1 MSIGLRRAARL
12 VAAAFFFLESGIVPA
27 ASVAEL
33 TALASRST
41 FEVVLPKNEPAH
53 VSYEKPLPLELLP
66 FAERNDR
73 FWSIGTAFAIT
84 PDLFVSNAHVL
95 TASLGSPLAQPHLR
109 DADGKTYP
117 VERVVKFSLHEDFI
131 VFRAKGAPAA
141 TPLPAERQVAV
152 GARVFAVGNALGEGV
167 VVRDGLLTSMTPEEQ
182 DGRWRW
188 LRFSAAASPGNS
200 GGPLLDEEGRVVGV
214 VTARSAGE
222 NLNYALPI
230 SLVLDGSE
238 RAATI
243 DVRSSFGLPVLRQQM
258 VAEFKDEF
266 RLPAPWADFSR
277 QLQDAGD
284 RQYKAN
290 EQKLLELHAGDLPP
304 AARSGRLL
312 AELDRE
318 SYLAFIAQQTDDSW
332 GLTGPTGVED
342 TDLDGATLRT
352 GRFGGTITYQFFQD
366 DDVSDPEVHRDGKAF
381 MDRLLKG
388 IGLPRVIGTQAVRVT
403 SLGKPAGESLHADRF
418 GRIWQQREWA
428 LGFADLNVVT
438 LTLPTPDG
446 YVGLLQLTSAAG
458 QVATVAGL
466 RLMADYVHAIYDGSV
481 RHWEHFLARKEL
493 VPSFLRDLQFG
504 KQEAT
509 VLSLPRLDVNVDGS
523 LLALTPESTLS
534 VFTGYDARDGRLI
547 ARPAG
552 FFVQL
557 APDDEDSWFGV
568 LAQVRPGSDAGQDVQ
583 RRWRQMGART
593 GEFDGRPKSE
603 QDRSRFW
610 AAGVLGDPE
619 GDIQYELIVSLKERS
634 LTPRQV
640 AERFELLKSGLHL
653 HTEDR

>member
-1 MSIGLRRAARL
+1 MSVGLRRVARL
-12 VAAAFFFLESGIVPA
+12 LAAAFIFLQTGIVPA

-33 TALASRST
+33 TAIASRST

-73 FWSIGTAFAIT
+73 FWSIGTAFAIA

-95 TASLGSPLAQPHLR
+95 TASLGSPLGQPHLR

-117 VERVVKFSLHEDFI
+117 VDRVVRFSLHEDYI

-141 TPLPAERQVAV
+141 TALPAERQVAV

-182 DGRWRW
+182 DGRWKW

-200 GGPLLDEEGRVVGV
+200 GGPLLDEEGHVVGV

-266 RLPAPWADFSR
+266 RLPASWADFSR

-284 RQYKAN
+284 RQYRAN
-290 EQKLLELHAGDLPP
+290 EKKLLELHAGDLPP

-312 AELDRE
+312 AELDRGK
-318 SYLAFIAQQTDDSW
+318 YLAFIAQQADDSW
-332 GLTGPTGVED
+332 GLTEPTGVED
-342 TDLDGATLRT
+342 TVLDGATLRT
-352 GRFGGTITYQFFQD
+352 GRFGGAVTYQFFQD
-366 DDVSDPEVHRDGKAF
+366 NEVSDPEVHRNGKAF

-388 IGLPRVIGTQAVRVT
+388 IGLPRMVGTQAVRVT
-403 SLGKPAGESLHADRF
+403 SLGKPAREQLHTDRF

-428 LGFADLNVVT
+428 LGFADLDLVT

-446 YVGLLQLTSAAG
+446 YVGLLQLSSTAG
-458 QVATVAGL
+458 RFTTVSGL

-481 RHWEHFLARKEL
+481 GQWEHFLAHKEL
-493 VPSFLRDLQFG
+493 VPSFLRGVQFG
-504 KQEAT
+504 QDKAT
-509 VLSLPRLDVNVDGS
+509 VLSLPGLDVDVDGS
-523 LLALTPESTLS
+523 LLALRPGSTLS
-534 VFTGYDARDGRLI
+534 VFTGYDARDKRLV

-568 LAQVRPGSDAGQDVQ
+568 LAQVRPGNDAGQDSQ
-583 RRWRQMGART
+583 RRWRQMSART
-593 GEFDGRPKSE
+593 GDFDGRPKAE

-610 AAGVLGDPE
+610 VTGVLGDPE
-619 GDIQYELIVSLKERS
+619 GSIQYELIVSLKEKS
-634 LTPRQV
+634 LVPRQV
-640 AERFELLKSGLHL
+640 AERLEMLKSGLHFRS
-653 HTEDR
+653 EGR